1 MILEGFTAAQAC
13 QLTSCTPH
21 QLRYWDKVGLVKPSI
36 QTTDGRP
43 GRRRIYSFRD
53 LVGLRVVKSLL
64 DNGLSI
70 QRVRRAWDYLRRSGD
85 MDDHLANVRLVTD
98 GQTIFAVA
106 HDDAELLDA
115 LRQGQLAFFVKID
128 EIAQDV
134 EDDITKFELDREN
147 FRAML
152 RRVEDDVR
160 GEAAEAG

>member
-1 MILEGFTAAQAC
+1 MEGFTAAQAC
-13 QLTSCTPH
+13 QLTACTPH
-21 QLRYWDKVGLVKPSI
+21 QLRYWDKVGLVSPSI

-70 QRVRRAWDYLRRSGD
+70 QRVRRAWDYLRRTGN
-85 MDDHLANVRLVTD
+85 MDDHLAEVKLVTD
-98 GQTIFAVA
+98 GQSIFAVA

-134 EDDITKFELDREN
+134 EEDVSKFELDRDS
-147 FRAML
+147 FRSML
-152 RRVEDDVR
+152 TRVEDDVR
-160 GEAAEAG
+160 VEAEEAASG

>member
-1 MILEGFTAAQAC
+1 LEGFTAAQAC

-21 QLRYWDKVGLVKPSI
+21 QLRYWDKVGLITPSL

-70 QRVRRAWDYLRRSGD
+70 QRVRRAWDYLRRTGD
-85 MDDHLANVRLVTD
+85 MDDHLASVRLVTD
-98 GQTIFAVA
+98 GQSIFAIA
-106 HDDAELLDA
+106 RDDDELLDA

-128 EIAQDV
+128 AIAADV
-134 EDDITKFELDREN
+134 EDDVTKFELDRES
-147 FRAML
+147 FREMI

-160 GEAAEAG
+160 SEFDDTATG

>member
-1 MILEGFTAAQAC
+1 LEGFTAAQAC

-21 QLRYWDKVGLVKPSI
+21 QLRYWDKVGLITPSL

-70 QRVRRAWDYLRRSGD
+70 QRVRRAWDYLRRTGD
-85 MDDHLANVRLVTD
+85 MDDHLASVRLVTD
-98 GQTIFAVA
+98 GQSIFAIA
-106 HDDAELLDA
+106 RDDEELLDA
-115 LRQGQLAFFVKID
+115 LRHGQLAFFVKID
-128 EIAQDV
+128 EIAAVV
-134 EDDITKFELDREN
+134 EDDVSKFELDRES
-147 FRAML
+147 FREMI

-160 GEAAEAG
+160 SEFDESATG